1 MATPVSPRA
10 KRQAASSNGGF
21 VIDYPGKMPRA
32 DIINTTPG
40 TYSAVSPFV
49 QGDNQLIYGDNLRAL
64 AHLLHDPSVKG
75 NVKLVYIDPPF
86 ATDSGFE
93 SRTQN
98 HAYDDILIGPA
109 FIEHLRERLIL
120 IHELLAND
128 GSIYL
133 HLDSRMIFQAK
144 LIMDEIFGEKN
155 FQNLITRK
163 KCNPKNSTR
172 KNYGNISDY
181 LLFYSKSSSFTWNRP
196 FDAWDD
202 ERAKKE
208 YQYVDEQ
215 GRRYK
220 KVPVHAPG
228 VRYGET
234 GGLWK
239 GKLPPPGKHWQL
251 SPAKLDALDE
261 AGDIYWSPT
270 GNPRR
275 KLYLEKSL
283 GVPVQDIWLNF
294 RDAHNQ
300 QIRITGYPTEKNIDM
315 LRQIVGAS
323 SNEGDIVLD
332 CYAGS
337 GTTLAAA
344 SEMGRRWVGVDQSS
358 EAIATILNRFKHGT
372 EIMGDFV
379 SVKHPKFGVNHDAI
393 EDFVFLK
400 DHAVAED
407 TDEEAF
413 SETG

>member
-1 MATPVSPRA
+1 
-10 KRQAASSNGGF
+10 
-21 VIDYPGKMPRA
+21 MPRA
-32 DIINTTPG
+32 QILATRSGSYERMP
-40 TYSAVSPFV
+40 PFLE
-49 QGDNQLIYGDNLRAL
+49 GENQLIYGDNLRAL
-64 AHLLHDPSVKG
+64 AHLLQDPSVKG
-75 NVKLVYIDPPF
+75 SVKLVYIDPPF
-86 ATDSGFE
+86 ATASGFE

-98 HAYDDILIGPA
+98 HAYDDTLIGPA

-181 LLFYSKSSSFTWNRP
+181 LLFYSKSPVFTWNRP
-196 FDAWDD
+196 FDTWDD

-239 GKLPPPGKHWQL
+239 GMQPPPGKHWQL
-251 SPAKLDALDE
+251 TPAKLDALDE

-283 GVPVQDIWLNF
+283 GVPVQDIWLNL

-300 QIRITGYPTEKNIDM
+300 KIRITGYPTEKNIDM

-344 SEMGRRWVGVDQSS
+344 SEMGRRWIGVDQSG
-358 EAIATILNRFKHGT
+358 EAIKTILTRFKHGT

-379 SVKHPKFGVNHDAI
+379 SVKQPTLGVEHEAI

-400 DHAVAED
+400 DRAVAQDAEQG
-407 TDEEAF
+407 ELFEA
-413 SETG
+413 G